1 MLLVTIEHKCFK
13 MFAHGKTKWHCA
25 RARAPRLALRA
36 DHGLC
41 IYIVIRYICMKDLS
55 LEEYRS
61 LADFRYQI
69 RRFLGFSEEQVRAA
83 GMEPQQ
89 HQLLLAIKGLPDGA
103 MATIG
108 ELAERLQLKHHSTV
122 ELVNRLEKLGYIAR
136 EAAQQDRRQVI
147 VHLTRSGASILRKLS
162 LAHHQELEVAG
173 PRLAKA
179 LRSIA
184 RQQGARK
191 RSAA

>member
-1 MLLVTIEHKCFK
+1 ML
-13 MFAHGKTKWHCA
+13 
-25 RARAPRLALRA
+25 
-36 DHGLC
+36 
-41 IYIVIRYICMKDLS
+41 RYKCMKDLS
-55 LEEYRS
+55 LEEYRA
-61 LADFRYQI
+61 LAEFRYQI

-89 HQLLLAIKGLPDGA
+89 HQLLLAVKGLPEGVT
-103 MATIG
+103 ATIG
-108 ELAERLQLKHHSTV
+108 EVAQRLQLKHHSTV
-122 ELVNRLEKLGYIAR
+122 ELVNRLEKLGHVAR
-136 EAAQQDRRQVI
+136 KAAQQDRRQVI

-184 RQQGARK
+184 AEQGVGTA
-191 RSAA
+191 

>member
-1 MLLVTIEHKCFK
+1 M
-13 MFAHGKTKWHCA
+13 MN
-25 RARAPRLALRA
+25 
-36 DHGLC
+36 
-41 IYIVIRYICMKDLS
+41 DLS

-103 MATIG
+103 AATIG
-108 ELAERLQLKHHSTV
+108 ELAERLHLKHHSTV
-122 ELVNRLEKLGYIAR
+122 ELVNRLEKLGYVAR
-136 EAAQQDRRQVI
+136 EGSEQDRRQVM
-147 VHLTRSGASILRKLS
+147 VHLTRSGAGILRQLS
-162 LAHHQELEVAG
+162 IAHHQELEVAG

-179 LRSIA
+179 LRAIA
-184 RQQGARK
+184 RQHGAKK